1 MIKDKRVENRRK
13 KERRAQERDTFIRR
27 DGTENRC
34 PEKLEPH
41 GGHISEEGLKKIRK
55 TQGLNKS

>member
-27 DGTENRC
+27 DTIENRC
-34 PEKLEPH
+34 PDKLEPH
-41 GGHISEEGLKKIRK
+41 ERRISKEGLEKIKKS
-55 TQGLNKS
+55 QGRD

>member
-1 MIKDKRVENRRK
+1 MTKNKRIENRRK

-34 PEKLEPH
+34 PDKLEPH
-41 GGHISEEGLKKIRK
+41 HGRRIPKEGLEKIKKG
-55 TQGLNKS
+55 QGL

>member
-1 MIKDKRVENRRK
+1 MTKNKRIENRRK

-34 PEKLEPH
+34 PDKLEPH
-41 GGHISEEGLKKIRK
+41 HGGRIPKEGLEKIKKG
-55 TQGLNKS
+55 QGL